1 MKVNYFISIILLASL
16 FCACQKEL
24 PVSETHEG
32 PEMIKVRAV
41 FADSELSS
49 KASLAEGSDQFE
61 WQAADKVVAW
71 DGNAATQNCA
81 ITNIDAKGIATF
93 EIPAGSQWVI
103 YPSAALTVS
112 GNTATWTRPVPQTIS
127 ESGQIV
133 GHGANPMFGKV
144 NGDEVEFTNLC
155 GYIQFK
161 FTGSKTLTKFSFKS
175 NNMTSP
181 ALTGKGTID
190 VSADKPVLSYPVLS
204 QVSSSGT
211 NQFGYTNVNG
221 LNLALDPTTPTPVMV
236 VLPPA
241 TYEAGEIILEF
252 SDGTALAIISNN
264 NLTVERNTVLT
275 VKTIDV
281 DSRFPASPVALDA
294 GGRSNCYMVEAGS
307 SAQAYSFEA
316 ASILDGTTFDLAKTA
331 NIVWSEDK
339 RLINNITYD
348 ANTHRVSFLYN
359 GGNREGN
366 ALIAID
372 QNLQAAAT
380 TLLWNYHIWVT
391 DKPENI
397 KMDET
402 TMPQAILDR
411 NVGATWAPKSES
423 DITGMTTDQWLETI
437 GTYYQYGNH
446 IPYPRIKEIKN
457 SSAAWD
463 NYRMGVM
470 YGFSNYCHRFAQST
484 AVKSTLAEQEQFP
497 NYAYHKSTGTK
508 YGSATETIWTNVVL
522 KGGPKGTD
530 GMNIWIV
537 SNTNT
542 AKTNDYDPCPQGY
555 CLITATHTYQETNNY
570 PVTDHLLNSYFA
582 GKWNTDASGHIMY
595 FPAAGYLGQGKYAL
609 VGGVSDNK
617 GRVVYWSYYADNN
630 TDMDHKFR
638 RNYMNQAQTKFAYDN
653 QPFSSQA
660 HNMRCRVL
668 VSE

>member
-1 MKVNYFISIILLASL
+1 MKVNYLISITLLTAL
-16 FCACQKEL
+16 FCACQKEQ
-24 PVSETHEG
+24 PAAETPEG
-32 PEMIKVRAV
+32 PEMIEVRAV
-41 FADSELSS
+41 FADNELSS
-49 KASLAEGSDQFE
+49 KAALSDGADQFE
-61 WQAADKVVAW
+61 WQSSDKVVAW
-71 DGNAATQNCA
+71 DGSTATTDCG
-81 ITNIDAKGIATF
+81 ITSIDAQGVATF
-93 EIPAGSQWVI
+93 SIPAGSEWVI

-127 ESGQIV
+127 DSGQIV

-181 ALTGKGTID
+181 ALTGKGDID
-190 VSADKPVLSYPVLS
+190 VSAEKPVLSYPVLS
-204 QVSSSGT
+204 QVSTSGT
-211 NQFGYTNVNG
+211 NQFGYTNVSG
-221 LNLALDPTTPTPVMV
+221 LNLALDPSTPTPVMV

-252 SDGTALAIISNN
+252 SDGTALAIISQND
-264 NLTVERNTVLT
+264 LVVERNTVRR

-307 SAQAYSFEA
+307 GAQAYSFEA
-316 ASILDGTTFDLAKTA
+316 ASILEGTTFDLAKTA

-348 ANTHRVSFLYN
+348 ANTHRVTFLYN

-366 ALIAID
+366 ALIGLD
-372 QNLQAAAT
+372 QNLQNAGS

-391 DKPENI
+391 DTPENI
-397 KMDET
+397 KLDGT
-402 TMPQAILDR
+402 SMPHAILDR

-423 DITGMTTDQWLETI
+423 EITGMTQAQWLETV

-446 IPYPRIKEIKN
+446 IPYPRLKEIRN

-470 YGFSNYCHRFAQST
+470 YGFSNYCQRFANS
-484 AVKSTLAEQEQFP
+484 ASAKSTLAEQEQFP
-497 NYAYHKSTGTK
+497 NYAYHTSTGTTIGG
-508 YGSATETIWTNVVL
+508 GSETVWTSVVL
-522 KGGPKGTD
+522 KGGSKGDT
-530 GMNIWIV
+530 GNNIWNV

-542 AKTNDYDPCPQGY
+542 AKTNNYDPCPQGY
-555 CLITATHTYQETNNY
+555 CFITATYTYHVTYTTE
-570 PVTDHLLNSYFA
+570 VTDHLLAGNFA
-582 GKWNTDASGHIMY
+582 GKWRTDSSSHIMY
-595 FPAAGYLGQGKYAL
+595 FPAAGYMAAGKYSL
-609 VGGVSDNK
+609 VGGVSGDG
-617 GRVVYWSYYADNN
+617 GRVVYWSFNGSTTD
-630 TDMDHKFR
+630 DMDKLFR
-638 RNYMNQAQTKFAYDN
+638 RNYMNKAQVKFAYDN
-653 QPFSSQA
+653 RPFGSQA

-668 VSE
+668 VNN